1 MSLDDAF
8 FDGAVDV
15 GSLKLRPFTIGSM
28 TACRKLGLSL
38 FMGEADNLSA
48 EEMQRQV
55 CAFAWIQSAPVALVQ
70 RALRDNTASDFIAR
84 FEFEILPSD
93 LKKLEAEINRI
104 SELAQVAAIDTVSKN
119 VASDPDEPGN

>member
-1 MSLDDAF
+1 
-8 FDGAVDV
+8 
-15 GSLKLRPFTIGSM
+15 M

-55 CAFAWIQSAPVALVQ
+55 CAFAWVQSAPVAVVQ
-70 RALRDNTASDFIAR
+70 RALRDGTAADFVAR
-84 FEFEILPSD
+84 FEFEVLPSD

-119 VASDPDEPGN
+119 VAPDPDEPGN